1 MRWKSLLMGLLST
14 STLMSVQAWA
24 QTLNFTVN
32 GTVKQ
37 SACTPNLSGMQLG
50 LIGGGS
56 NGDGS
61 TVTLGKVTTDHIN
74 YYNYYADGSV
84 PGGATQIYFK
94 ATGCTGTQAN
104 YMWIHFTAN
113 VDSDG
118 RIITNAGSA
127 NPLRF
132 EIRDDDINGQRIIVG
147 GFAGSQPGTT
157 PYQGTAA
164 AFIGSNANPRSAQK
178 NYVVRWYAGSHVV
191 NAGVY
196 SASVTANFKYY

>member
-1 MRWKSLLMGLLST
+1 MLAIGCLASAQALAQLS
-14 STLMSVQAWA
+14 
-24 QTLNFTVN
+24 FTVE

-37 SACTPNLSGMQLG
+37 STCVPNLSGMQLKMFGG
-50 LIGGGS
+50 LGS
-56 NGDGS
+56 K
-61 TVTLGKVTTDHIN
+61 VTLPKVSTHHVN
-74 YYNYYADGSV
+74 YYNYYEDGSV
-84 PGGATQIYFK
+84 PGGAKQISFM

-132 EIRDDDINGQRIIVG
+132 EIRDGNINGNGERIIVG
-147 GFAGSQPGTT
+147 GSAGSQPGTT

-164 AFIGSNANPRSAQK
+164 AFVGSNANPRSAHK
-178 NYVVRWYAGSHVV
+178 TYTVRWYAGSHVV
-191 NAGVY
+191 AGVY